1 MIRDSFF
8 GALRTKIAS
17 AEKRSAKIA
26 NEPKG
31 LEAQLYDQGL
41 VAIEIQTLKDVVQ
54 KAMAEIFEPDPVAAA
69 LISRDY
75 ASMFHLMAVQPIIEK
90 ETHNE

>member
-54 KAMAEIFEPDPVAAA
+54 MAQRYRE
-69 LISRDY
+69 
-75 ASMFHLMAVQPIIEK
+75 
-90 ETHNE
+90 NEQE